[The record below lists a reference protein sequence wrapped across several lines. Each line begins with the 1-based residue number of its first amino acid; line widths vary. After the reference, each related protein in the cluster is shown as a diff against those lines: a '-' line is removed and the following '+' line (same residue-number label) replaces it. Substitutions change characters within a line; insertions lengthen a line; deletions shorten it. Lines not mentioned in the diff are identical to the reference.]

1 MRSMLRL
8 TSTVLLLSGALAV
21 SACETPAKGPQLQL
35 TAADR
40 AHAPNPAE
48 PKIEPLRAVAPGSPE
63 EGERN
68 YLLEV
73 LIKPVLAFSVGQEAT
88 IAAERQ
94 RADGLVAKI
103 DALNAAVRPR
113 RRLLPP

>member
-8 TSTVLLLSGALAV
+8 TSITLLLSGALAV
-21 SACETPAKGPQLQL
+21 SGCETPAKGPQLQL

-40 AHAPNPAE
+40 THAPDPAE
-48 PKIEPLRAVAPGSPE
+48 PAIPQLRAVTPGSPE
-63 EGERN
+63 AGERF
-68 YLLEV
+68 YLLDA
-73 LIKPVLAFSVGQEAT
+73 LIKPALAFSVAQEAT

-103 DALNAAVRPR
+103 DAYNAAVRPK